1 MKGSTKRGT
10 PKKRASLD
18 SAKSINRSSDTLVFA
33 LGGLGEVG
41 KNLYCVEHDDEI
53 IIIDCG
59 VLFPEESLLGVDYVI
74 PDFSYLIKNQQK
86 IKALVITHGHED
98 HIGAIP
104 FLIQKIKI
112 NEIYASKF
120 ASALIKKKL
129 DEMLKEVCK

>member
-74 PDFSYLIKNQQK
+74 PDFSYLIKTNK
-86 IKALVITHGHED
+86 R
-98 HIGAIP
+98 
-104 FLIQKIKI
+104 
-112 NEIYASKF
+112 
-120 ASALIKKKL
+120 
-129 DEMLKEVCK
+129 

>member
-129 DEMLKEVCK
+129 DEEDFLKQ